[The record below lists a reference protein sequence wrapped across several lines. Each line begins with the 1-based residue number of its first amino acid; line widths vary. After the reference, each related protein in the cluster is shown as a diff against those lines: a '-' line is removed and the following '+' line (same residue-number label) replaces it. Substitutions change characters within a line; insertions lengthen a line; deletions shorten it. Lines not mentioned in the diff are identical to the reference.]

1 MAEPKS
7 IKIPVV
13 SKKVKVSIPSTN
25 TYFYR
30 TQTPGQFHLSEVHV
44 NYPAIQY
51 SGLQNKASAVSWYVQ
66 QLYSWGWRCI
76 VRLRWWASFVDLS
89 LSGLP
94 LLINH
99 QSDPNITISRYRPCI
114 LQLSNHKGCWYDYQD
129 SFQHDQVDHR
139 EWPRAKSRQYLTLY
153 L

>member
-1 MAEPKS
+1 MRYFNGWIKV
-7 IKIPVV
+7 KIPVV
-13 SKKVKVSIPSTN
+13 SKKVKVSLPLKIRISTEPKLQASYRKCTLTIQLYN
-25 TYFYR
+25 TLAYR
-30 TQTPGQFHLSEVHV
+30 IKLVLYH
-44 NYPAIQY
+44 
-51 SGLQNKASAVSWYVQ
+51 VQ

-76 VRLRWWASFVDLS
+76 VGLRWWPSFVDLS

-114 LQLSNHKGCWYDYQD
+114 LQLSNHKGFWYDYQD

-139 EWPRAKSRQYLTLY
+139 VGPRAKSRQYLTLY